1 MRSAWTECVSL
12 RLLLHAVF
20 VHVINLLSCMIFCID
35 EYLRVLTFHV
45 HLGMMEVAQHLG
57 DAVSAEMFQMVRV
70 STVRQVVEHYQEVSM
85 YVLVLWCSEIHEKH
99 CILYGI

>member
-1 MRSAWTECVSL
+1 M
-12 RLLLHAVF
+12 
-20 VHVINLLSCMIFCID
+20 HVINLLSCMIFCID
-35 EYLRVLTFHV
+35 EYLRVLNFHV

-85 YVLVLWCSEIHEKH
+85 YVLVLWCWEIHQKH
-99 CILYGI
+99 CILCGI

>member
-1 MRSAWTECVSL
+1 MRSAWTEYVHL
-12 RLLLHAVF
+12 RLLLHVVI
-20 VHVINLLSCMIFCID
+20 VHVINLLSCMMFCLD

-85 YVLVLWCSEIHEKH
+85 YVLVLWCWEIHQKH
-99 CILYGI
+99 FILC